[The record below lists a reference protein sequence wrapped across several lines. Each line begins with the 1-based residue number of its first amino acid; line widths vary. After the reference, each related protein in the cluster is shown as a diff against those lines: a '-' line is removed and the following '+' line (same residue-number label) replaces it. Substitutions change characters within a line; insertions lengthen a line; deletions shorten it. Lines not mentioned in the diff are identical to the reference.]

1 METRSKIIVNE
12 KQYLLASI
20 LLSDLLLLIKLYAPK
35 NMALFIS
42 DPFKKLILDVDF
54 PINVVN
60 NNSFTI
66 LVSLAYETKCFKGLQ
81 LSDFDLVLDF
91 GKSNMPSVFKKMQLN
106 YINNPDKS
114 MRWVYFNTNKHASF
128 LSFYTTETKRAKL
141 ISNSI
146 KLAFNL
152 GLKSFIRSG
161 RFTVYHKQELHIT
174 RLINQVVHS
183 EYSIFMG
190 SAGPNR
196 TLLLE
201 LNNGGIPTHFIKIP
215 VNEQSAITIANE
227 EENIKLFNSKN
238 FKSFNVP
245 KLVENKIRDVLII
258 ENIKPKRAS
267 RSNKLLKL
275 HFTALGELASKTT
288 EFYQLKNTSFWQ
300 AIVYSL
306 SQLEQGGQY
315 ANIVN
320 QLFQLKE
327 ELSTTKNIITSLSH
341 GDFTPWNIYLGTKKI
356 HIYDMEHSSNQVPLL
371 NDFFH
376 FHFQSGVLSK
386 RIAINKIIE
395 NIKQACSNKDISKI
409 IKKNNVNID
418 VYFKLY
424 LLKAASFNLVAY
436 QQQKVLSLQHQWL
449 LTAYEAMLT
458 ELCVYKSERALRG
471 LFIEEFNNKLS
482 TTTHA
487 YLKFTEGG
495 LNNLKSSSDLDVL
508 ILKENLSIILGF
520 CKQHPYTNRV
530 KVYTKS
536 FMTTV
541 ELYFKDNTFLSLDLI
556 HQFKRKGIQLFN
568 AKPLL
573 ISAMSNASGVVV
585 PEIKYDFEYCLL
597 FYTLNGASIPE
608 KYHEHYKTH
617 NQLQN
622 NTIFNYINNKYQLKI
637 MNNDELFNFNP
648 YLKLKL
654 LSKIENC
661 VLNIKLNKLKN
672 KVYYVLDTLND
683 MVYRRGLVITFSGV
697 DGAGKTTIIGKVKN
711 SLESKYRKEVV
722 LLRHRPGIL
731 PILSAIKYG
740 KDAAEQIASD
750 SMPRKGKN
758 KNLVS
763 SVARFGYYFSDYIIG
778 QVYVYFKYV
787 LKGKIVLYDR
797 YYFDFIND
805 AKRSN
810 IQLNRSFLKAL
821 YRFVFKPK
829 LNFFLYAD
837 SKTILARKKEMIA
850 PEIDQ
855 LTILYKN
862 LFGQMS
868 KQYKTSHYT
877 IIENKHIDITL
888 DIIMNTYAKLA

>member
-1 METRSKIIVNE
+1 
-12 KQYLLASI
+12 
-20 LLSDLLLLIKLYAPK
+20 
-35 NMALFIS
+35 
-42 DPFKKLILDVDF
+42 
-54 PINVVN
+54 
-60 NNSFTI
+60 
-66 LVSLAYETKCFKGLQ
+66 
-81 LSDFDLVLDF
+81 
-91 GKSNMPSVFKKMQLN
+91 
-106 YINNPDKS
+106 
-114 MRWVYFNTNKHASF
+114 
-128 LSFYTTETKRAKL
+128 
-141 ISNSI
+141 
-146 KLAFNL
+146 
-152 GLKSFIRSG
+152 
-161 RFTVYHKQELHIT
+161 
-174 RLINQVVHS
+174 
-183 EYSIFMG
+183 
-190 SAGPNR
+190 
-196 TLLLE
+196 
-201 LNNGGIPTHFIKIP
+201 
-215 VNEQSAITIANE
+215 
-227 EENIKLFNSKN
+227 
-238 FKSFNVP
+238 
-245 KLVENKIRDVLII
+245 
-258 ENIKPKRAS
+258 
-267 RSNKLLKL
+267 
-275 HFTALGELASKTT
+275 
-288 EFYQLKNTSFWQ
+288 
-300 AIVYSL
+300 
-306 SQLEQGGQY
+306 
-315 ANIVN
+315 
-320 QLFQLKE
+320 
-327 ELSTTKNIITSLSH
+327 
-341 GDFTPWNIYLGTKKI
+341 
-356 HIYDMEHSSNQVPLL
+356 
-371 NDFFH
+371 
-376 FHFQSGVLSK
+376 
-386 RIAINKIIE
+386 
-395 NIKQACSNKDISKI
+395 
-409 IKKNNVNID
+409 
-418 VYFKLY
+418 
-424 LLKAASFNLVAY
+424 
-436 QQQKVLSLQHQWL
+436 
-449 LTAYEAMLT
+449 
-458 ELCVYKSERALRG
+458 
-471 LFIEEFNNKLS
+471 
-482 TTTHA
+482 
-487 YLKFTEGG
+487 
-495 LNNLKSSSDLDVL
+495 
-508 ILKENLSIILGF
+508 
-520 CKQHPYTNRV
+520 
-530 KVYTKS
+530 
-536 FMTTV
+536 
-541 ELYFKDNTFLSLDLI
+541 LSLDLI